1 MSRNVKLWLGLVS
14 AAGFYYFF
22 GVLLISPPGNQSYLS
37 IVPAIRFVVG
47 AITLVLIVLTV
58 REYLRS
64 GREGE
69 HSSDDKELS
78 RREVAAREAI
88 AAIHGTAGDE
98 FGVTL
103 FVSHHL
109 DEVDAAY
116 WRKHTYSDK
125 PEPRQVLDMLEL
137 RTDPAEQS
145 MDMLDFTL
153 PENVTDYVVCVEFDK
168 SGNIVRVAMES

>member
-1 MSRNVKLWLGLVS
+1 MSRNVTLLLGLVS

-22 GVLLISPPGNQSYLS
+22 GVLVLSPPGNQSYLS
-37 IVPAIRFVVG
+37 VVPAIRFLVG
-47 AITLVLIVLTV
+47 AITLALIVLAL

-69 HSSDDKELS
+69 HSSKRKELS

-98 FGVTL
+98 LGVTL

-109 DEVDAAY
+109 DEVDSAY
-116 WRKHTYSDK
+116 WRKHTGSDK
-125 PEPRQVLDMLEL
+125 PEPQQVLDMLEL
-137 RTDPAEQS
+137 RTDPEEES
-145 MDMLDFTL
+145 METLDFSL
-153 PENVTDYVVCVEFDK
+153 PENVTDYVVCVEFEE
-168 SGNIVRVAMES
+168 SGDIVRIAMES

>member
-1 MSRNVKLWLGLVS
+1 MSRSVRLLIGLVS

-22 GVLLISPPGNQSYLS
+22 GVSLISSPGNQSYLS
-37 IVPAIRFVVG
+37 IVPAIRLVVV
-47 AITLVLIVLTV
+47 AITLALIVLTV

-69 HSSDDKELS
+69 HSSNDKELS

-109 DEVDAAY
+109 DEVDLAY
-116 WRKHTYSDK
+116 WKKHTGTEK
-125 PEPRQVLDMLEL
+125 PEPRQVLDILEL
-137 RTDPAEQS
+137 RTDPQDES

-168 SGNIVRVAMES
+168 SGNIVRTGMES